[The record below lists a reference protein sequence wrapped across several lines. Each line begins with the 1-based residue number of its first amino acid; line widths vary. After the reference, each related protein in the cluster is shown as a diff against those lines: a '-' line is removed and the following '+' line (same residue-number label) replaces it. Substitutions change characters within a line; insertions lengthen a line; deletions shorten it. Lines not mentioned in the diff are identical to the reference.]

1 MYHSITIGTKNTW
14 DDWHLIPA
22 SRPFFTPPKVK
33 TNTVDIPGG
42 DGVIDLTEVL
52 AGRPTFNNRSGSW
65 NFYVDSD
72 YKPWFSLYSEIMT
85 YLHGQK
91 MRAVLEDDPLYYYEG
106 RFSVNTWK
114 TEQNWSQIT
123 INYDVEP
130 FKYEIVGGSAWIWDT
145 FNFKTGEITT
155 LDAIEVN
162 GTRTLYVDGVAFVI
176 TPVIIASAA
185 MSMEYEGETYQLRI
199 GRNIPSGLTLH
210 TGTNKFIF
218 NGNGTITL
226 ERTGARL

>member
-22 SRPFFTPPKVK
+22 SRPFFAPPKVK

-65 NFYVDSD
+65 IFYVDSD
-72 YKPWFSLYSEIMT
+72 HKSWSSLYSEIMT

-106 RFSVNTWK
+106 RFSVNAWK

-145 FNFKTGEITT
+145 FNFNTGEITT

-162 GTRTLYVDGVAFVI
+162 GTRTLYVDGVAFAI
-176 TPVIIASAA
+176 TPVIITSAA
-185 MSMEYEGETYQLRI
+185 MSMEYEGETYQLKA

-218 NGNGTITL
+218 DGNGTITL